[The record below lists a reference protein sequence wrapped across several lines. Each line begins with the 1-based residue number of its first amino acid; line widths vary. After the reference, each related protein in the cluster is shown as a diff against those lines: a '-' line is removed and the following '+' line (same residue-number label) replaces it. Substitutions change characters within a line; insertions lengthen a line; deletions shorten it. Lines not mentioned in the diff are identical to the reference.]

1 MTTRRLYFLPARRH
15 VFSAGKNDDSKTKG
29 RTKKEPGVL
38 VRRGAE
44 DDWTRTCGRRNRAC
58 KHTPG
63 HANTHQGRPRT
74 TTLQAEGTR
83 TRPRTTLQTERSA
96 RELQGQTPHDCT
108 PSGGHANKTP
118 HATLRTERTRTPNG
132 GHTTPNKNNTRNK
145 NKSLRQT
152 YHQQARSELIPIYVL
167 LLFLAVL
174 GLVVVY
180 PPLRTRK
187 RPTQNLRSRVT
198 RNLPLSQPS
207 HRRQRAGAGRA
218 GAV

>member
-1 MTTRRLYFLPARRH
+1 MCISHNNTKKKKKTHLGLEKTRRVVLFDNTSFFLTTRRLYFLPARRH
-15 VFSAGKNDDSKTKG
+15 VFSAGKNDDSKT
-29 RTKKEPGVL
+29 KEPGVL

-63 HANTHQGRPRT
+63 
-74 TTLQAEGTR
+74 E
-83 TRPRTTLQTERSA
+83 
-96 RELQGQTPHDCT
+96 TPHDYT

-118 HATLRTERTRTPNG
+118 HATLQTERTRTPNG

-152 YHQQARSELIPIYVL
+152 YQQARSELIPIYVL
-167 LLFLAVL
+167 LLCLAFL

-207 HRRQRAGAGRA
+207 HRRQRAVAESGC
-218 GAV
+218 

>member
-1 MTTRRLYFLPARRH
+1 MQTHTRGDPARLHSKRRAREQDPARH
-15 VFSAGKNDDSKTKG
+15 SK
-29 RTKKEPGVL
+29 
-38 VRRGAE
+38 A
-44 DDWTRTCGRRNRAC
+44 
-58 KHTPG
+58 
-63 HANTHQGRPRT
+63 
-74 TTLQAEGTR
+74 
-83 TRPRTTLQTERSA
+83 ERSA
-96 RELQGQTPHDCT
+96 FRELQGQTPHDYT

-118 HATLRTERTRTPNG
+118 HATLQTERTRTPNG

-152 YHQQARSELIPIYVL
+152 YQQARSELIPIYVL

-207 HRRQRAGAGRA
+207 HRRQRAGAVMRFEGRELSLKK
-218 GAV
+218 